1 MPASRIRPFLSPTA
15 TAHIIYQSSFRL
27 DRKLHANA
35 NLAKN
40 CFQKPIKYF
49 HKKWAQNS
57 RKDIFFA
64 KFVALIYQV
73 KKKKQRCNRCAF
85 AQKSKENMI

>member
-15 TAHIIYQSSFRL
+15 TAHIIYQSSFRI

-49 HKKWAQNS
+49 HKKMGTKYQE
-57 RKDIFFA
+57 RYFFA
-64 KFVALIYQV
+64 KFVALVYQA